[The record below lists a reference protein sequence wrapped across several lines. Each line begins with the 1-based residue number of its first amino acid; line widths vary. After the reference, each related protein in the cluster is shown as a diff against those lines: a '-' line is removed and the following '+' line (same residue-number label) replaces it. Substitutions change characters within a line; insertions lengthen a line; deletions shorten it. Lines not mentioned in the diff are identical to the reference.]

1 MKQLLILLLIS
12 NISFAQELKLMKATK
27 QMVNHGASPSSS
39 INYTVLLKKDKNF
52 KWSIDSVHT
61 PLGKSLKFNVVKVD
75 NIDATSP
82 NYTKVS
88 YNKKDKGTYQI
99 TFGTL
104 KKRGSGR
111 PNSPPNIQV
120 DTEDFSSD
128 VTIFYTV
135 KGKVKKL
142 KIDSF
147 EELEN
152 INTP

>member
-12 NISFAQELKLMKATK
+12 NISFAQELKLIKATK

-82 NYTKVS
+82 NYTKVN
-88 YNKKDKGTYQI
+88 Y
-99 TFGTL
+99 L
-104 KKRGSGR
+104 KV
-111 PNSPPNIQV
+111 IQ
-120 DTEDFSSD
+120 
-128 VTIFYTV
+128 
-135 KGKVKKL
+135 
-142 KIDSF
+142 
-147 EELEN
+147 
-152 INTP
+152 

>member
-1 MKQLLILLLIS
+1 MKNLFILLLIS
-12 NISFAQELKLMKATK
+12 NLSFAQELKLIKATK

-39 INYTVLLKKDKNF
+39 INYTVLLKKDKSF

-61 PLGKSLKFNVVKVD
+61 PLGKSLKFNVVKVE
-75 NIDATSP
+75 NMDAASP
-82 NYTKVS
+82 NYTKTN
-88 YNKKDKGTYQI
+88 YTKKEKGTYQL

-120 DTEDFSSD
+120 DTENFSSD
-128 VTIFYTV
+128 VIIFYTV
-135 KGKVKKL
+135 KGKVKQL
-142 KIDSF
+142 KIDTF